1 MNVLPSD
8 IRRFPAGILNFRMA
22 VTPFSSFNR
31 CLFRVC
37 ILPPTFASK
46 PAFFLSFLVFSC
58 LHRQLTGIR
67 YEASK
72 EYNLVLSLHL
82 PVTLYIFLCLH
93 FWELFLFGMLN
104 YNNLCVFE
112 WTSFAFC
119 HGSWRTHH
127 VFRDCLSPV
136 VINCSLLKLQIPFYW
151 IIWYKNGSFAMIL
164 LFIII
169 VRIVITILFFSSFFV
184 A

>member
-104 YNNLCVFE
+104 YNNLYVFE